1 MAREDRLRDAKE
13 TLAEARRLLEESKRT
28 KEMGQNQ
35 RHNISNSQ
43 ARGYQQQQE
52 QQRAILG
59 GKLPLGDSP
68 FGAESLPGPDVTYTP
83 PLQIQNPM
91 VNLGC
96 LSSAQIT
103 DIVPVNVTWPS
114 SQVPSSFATG
124 AEGPLYAGVPRGQG
138 ADRQTGPIGDA
149 SISNGFDG
157 APGQPSTTTT
167 SGQASG
173 PGGGAFSNFSV
184 TNALSGG
191 FSTPFQ
197 SAVYLSSDV
206 QLYNISATAAGYG
219 NITLSQEGVLW
230 TLWPLTKSSPGD
242 TGQVTG
248 TYFDDFIF
256 GTAKASRYPI
266 GQMGFFTNNILQG
279 CTPFGA
285 VNTNSG
291 WNPGASLGG
300 GQTQTGLNPYSPG
313 ILPGVEGLNQ
323 ALLITTEQEV
333 AIVVVKVAE
342 EVARIFNP
350 AAGIAASE
358 RYIYVGYDAWAVVM
372 TTANPMG
379 PMAAQTY
386 ITPQTVTGSVVG
398 NNYQVI
404 LPPNFPEVV
413 YYKNQRRVVP
423 VDTDV
428 GLFAGTAFTAAGTGP
443 GPSTNLVA

>member
-1 MAREDRLRDAKE
+1 MAREDRLREAKS
-13 TLAEARRLLEESKRT
+13 TLLEARRLLQESKRH
-28 KEMGQNQ
+28 KEAGAPHQQQKLATSQTRGNQAQNQ
-35 RHNISNSQ
+35 Q
-43 ARGYQQQQE
+43 
-52 QQRAILG
+52 QQRAIMG
-59 GKLPLGDSP
+59 GQLPLGDGP
-68 FGAESLPGPDVTYTP
+68 AGANSFPGSDVTFTP

-103 DIVPVNVTWPS
+103 DIVPVNVLWPS
-114 SQVPSSFATG
+114 TQVPSSFATG
-124 AEGPLYAGVPRGQG
+124 AEGPLYGEINEDAGIAGPLGDPR
-138 ADRQTGPIGDA
+138 AGPNDQ
-149 SISNGFDG
+149 
-157 APGQPSTTTT
+157 GQPSTQTV
-167 SGQASG
+167 SGRVN
-173 PGGGAFSNFSV
+173 GGGNFSRYNA
-184 TNALSGG
+184 TNQLSNG
-191 FSTPFQ
+191 SATPFQ

-219 NITLSQEGVLW
+219 NIVLSQEGVLW
-230 TLWPLTKSSPGD
+230 TLWPLTKASQGD
-242 TGQVTG
+242 SGQITG

-291 WNPGASLGG
+291 WNPGAGSSLSPG
-300 GQTQTGLNPYSPG
+300 QTGLSPYSPG

-333 AIVVVKVAE
+333 AIVCVKVAE
-342 EVARIFNP
+342 EIARIFNP

-358 RYIYVGYDAWAVVM
+358 RYIYVGYDAWAVFS

-398 NNYQVI
+398 NNYQVVM
-404 LPPNFPEVV
+404 PPNFPTTV

-428 GLFAGTAFTAAGTGP
+428 GLFAGTAFTASGTGP
-443 GPSTNLVA
+443 GPY

>member
-1 MAREDRLRDAKE
+1 
-13 TLAEARRLLEESKRT
+13 
-28 KEMGQNQ
+28 MGQNNNNNN
-35 RHNISNSQ
+35 RNNSLSNSQ
-43 ARGYQQQQE
+43 NRGNQAQAQQ

-59 GKLPLGDSP
+59 GQLPLGDGA
-68 FGAESLPGPDVTYTP
+68 FGVDSLPGPDVTYTP

-103 DIVPVNVTWPS
+103 DIVPVNVNWPS
-114 SQVPSSFATG
+114 TQVPASFSTG
-124 AEGPLYAGVPRGQG
+124 AEGPLYARTEGG
-138 ADRQTGPIGDA
+138 AGLGQTGPVGDGSIA
-149 SISNGFDG
+149 SGSNGD
-157 APGQPSTTTT
+157 PGQPSTSRTTG
-167 SGQASG
+167 SV
-173 PGGGAFSNFSV
+173 PGGGSFSNFNVANSL
-184 TNALSGG
+184 NSGT
-191 FSTPFQ
+191 STPFQ
-197 SAVYLSSDV
+197 SAVYLTSDV

-230 TLWPLTKSSPGD
+230 TLWPLTKSSSGD
-242 TGQVTG
+242 SGQVSG

-256 GTAKASRYPI
+256 GTAKSSRYPI

-291 WNPGASLGG
+291 WNPGASFGG
-300 GQTQTGLNPYSPG
+300 AASQSGLNPYSPG

-333 AIVVVKVAE
+333 AVTVVKVAE

-358 RYIYVGYDAWAVVM
+358 RYIYVGYDAWAIVM
-372 TTANPMG
+372 TTANPIG

-404 LPPNFPEVV
+404 LPPNFPEVI

-428 GLFAGTAFTAAGTGP
+428 GLFAGTAFTAAGTGQ
-443 GPSTNLVA
+443 GPR

>member
-13 TLAEARRLLEESKRT
+13 TLAQARRLLEDSKRT
-28 KEMGQNQ
+28 KEMGHQQ
-35 RHNISNSQ
+35 TKLQNSQ
-43 ARGYQQQQE
+43 QRGFQQQNE
-52 QQRAILG
+52 QARAIMG
-59 GKLPLGDSP
+59 GQLPLGSSPAGVDS
-68 FGAESLPGPDVTYTP
+68 FPGPDVTYTP
-83 PLQIQNPM
+83 PLQVQNPM

-114 SQVPSSFATG
+114 SQTPASFSTG
-124 AEGPLYAGVPRGQG
+124 AAGDLNATIGSVPGV
-138 ADRQTGPIGDA
+138 TGPVGDP
-149 SISNGFDG
+149 SVSS
-157 APGQPSTTTT
+157 GQPNATAT
-167 SGQASG
+167 AAH
-173 PGGGAFSNFSV
+173 P
-184 TNALSGG
+184 NALTGG
-191 FSTPFQ
+191 YSTPFQ
-197 SAVYLSSDV
+197 AAVYLSSDV

-242 TGQVTG
+242 SGQVTG

-291 WNPGASLGG
+291 WNPGASIGNTPGG
-300 GQTQTGLNPYSPG
+300 GVAQPGLSPYSPG

-333 AIVVVKVAE
+333 AIVCVKVAE

-398 NNYQVI
+398 SNYQVI

-428 GLFAGTAFTAAGTGP
+428 GLFAGSAFTAAGVGI
-443 GPSTNLVA
+443 GPSGNL

>member
-1 MAREDRLRDAKE
+1 
-13 TLAEARRLLEESKRT
+13 
-28 KEMGQNQ
+28 
-35 RHNISNSQ
+35 
-43 ARGYQQQQE
+43 
-52 QQRAILG
+52 
-59 GKLPLGDSP
+59 
-68 FGAESLPGPDVTYTP
+68 
-83 PLQIQNPM
+83 M

-103 DIVPVNVTWPS
+103 DIVPVNVMWPS
-114 SQVPSSFATG
+114 SQTPSSFATG
-124 AEGPLYAGVPRGQG
+124 AAGANYGSVSGT
-138 ADRQTGPIGDA
+138 QTGNVGDS
-149 SISNGFDG
+149 SILSGSAG
-157 APGQPSTTTT
+157 PAGQPTPQSST
-167 SGQASG
+167 GQINS
-173 PGGGAFSNFSV
+173 GGAFSEFNV
-184 TNALSGG
+184 TNALNSGY
-191 FSTPFQ
+191 STPFQ

-242 TGQVTG
+242 SGQVTG

-291 WNPGASLGG
+291 WNPGVSYGG
-300 GQTQTGLNPYSPG
+300 GASQPGLSSYSPG

-333 AIVVVKVAE
+333 AIVCVKVAE

-413 YYKNQRRVVP
+413 YYKNQRRAVP

-428 GLFAGTAFTAAGTGP
+428 GLFAGTAFTAAGAGTSAGLL
-443 GPSTNLVA
+443 S

>member
-1 MAREDRLRDAKE
+1 
-13 TLAEARRLLEESKRT
+13 LLEESKRS
-28 KEMGQNQ
+28 KEMGGGSK
-35 RHNISNSQ
+35 HNISNSQ
-43 ARGYQQQQE
+43 QRGFQQQHE
-52 QQRAILG
+52 QARAIMG

-68 FGAESLPGPDVTYTP
+68 MGANSFPGPDVTFTP

-103 DIVPVNVTWPS
+103 DIVPVNVAWPS

-124 AEGPLYAGVPRGQG
+124 AAGPQYATAQANFSDPG
-138 ADRQTGPIGDA
+138 AARQTGAIGTGVAPDNTGT
-149 SISNGFDG
+149 SG
-157 APGQPSTTTT
+157 AAGQPNPS
-167 SGQASG
+167 QASG
-173 PGGGAFSNFSV
+173 TVPGGGAFSDFTA

-191 FSTPFQ
+191 IATPFQ

-230 TLWPLTKSSPGD
+230 TLWPLTKTSPGD
-242 TGQVTG
+242 SGQVTG

-291 WNPGASLGG
+291 FNPGASFGG
-300 GQTQTGLNPYSPG
+300 SVGQGGLSPFSPG

-333 AIVVVKVAE
+333 AITCVKVAE

-372 TTANPMG
+372 TTANPIG

-386 ITPQTVTGSVVG
+386 VTPQTITGSVVG
-398 NNYQVI
+398 SNYQVI

-428 GLFAGTAFTAAGTGP
+428 GLFAGTAFTAAGTGQQP
-443 GPSTNLVA
+443 GLA

>member
-1 MAREDRLRDAKE
+1 MTRDARLRDAKE
-13 TLAEARRLLEESKRT
+13 TLMEARRLLEESKRGRERGT
-28 KEMGQNQ
+28 
-35 RHNISNSQ
+35 NSQ
-43 ARGYQQQQE
+43 SRNNLANSQLRGFQE
-52 QQRAILG
+52 QDRQQRAILG
-59 GKLPLGDSP
+59 GQLPLGQSP
-68 FGAESLPGPDVTYTP
+68 AGANSFPGPDVTYTP
-83 PLQIQNPM
+83 PLQVQNPM

-103 DIVPVNVTWPS
+103 DIVPINVMWPS
-114 SQVPSSFATG
+114 SQVPGDIASSVG
-124 AEGPLYAGVPRGQG
+124 S
-138 ADRQTGPIGDA
+138 QTQPVSDTVVTDSGEHL
-149 SISNGFDG
+149 SN
-157 APGQPSTTTT
+157 Q
-167 SGQASG
+167 
-173 PGGGAFSNFSV
+173 
-184 TNALSGG
+184 LSHGHV
-191 FSTPFQ
+191 TPFQ
-197 SAVYLSSDV
+197 AAVYLTSDV

-242 TGQVTG
+242 SGQVTG

-256 GTAKASRYPI
+256 GTAKSSRYPI

-291 WNPGASLGG
+291 WSQGQNSGTTVGG
-300 GQTQTGLNPYSPG
+300 GVGPGLSPYSPG

-333 AIVVVKVAE
+333 AIVCIKVAE

-358 RYIYVGYDAWAVVM
+358 RYIYVGYDAWGIFL
-372 TTANPMG
+372 TTCNPIG

-398 NNYQVI
+398 SNYQVI
-404 LPPNFPEVV
+404 MPPNFPETI

-428 GLFAGTAFTAAGTGP
+428 GLFMGTNFVTGGAAGQ
-443 GPSTNLVA
+443 AR

>member
-1 MAREDRLRDAKE
+1 
-13 TLAEARRLLEESKRT
+13 
-28 KEMGQNQ
+28 MGQNNQ
-35 RHNISNSQ
+35 HKISNSQ
-43 ARGYQQQQE
+43 QRGYHQQQQ
-52 QQRAILG
+52 QQRAIMGGDLVLG
-59 GKLPLGDSP
+59 S
-68 FGAESLPGPDVTYTP
+68 GAAGENSFPGPDVTYTP

-114 SQVPSSFATG
+114 SQTPSSFATG
-124 AEGPLYAGVPRGQG
+124 AAGANYGSVSGGQTGNVGDARIGSGSAGPAGQPTPQGASGGVAGPLAG
-138 ADRQTGPIGDA
+138 
-149 SISNGFDG
+149 S
-157 APGQPSTTTT
+157 
-167 SGQASG
+167 
-173 PGGGAFSNFSV
+173 FSDFNV
-184 TNALSGG
+184 TNALNSGY
-191 FSTPFQ
+191 STPFQ

-242 TGQVTG
+242 SGQVTG

-291 WNPGASLGG
+291 WNPGVSYGG
-300 GQTQTGLNPYSPG
+300 GGNQPGLSGYSPG

-333 AIVVVKVAE
+333 AIVCVKVAE

-413 YYKNQRRVVP
+413 YYKNQRRAVP

-428 GLFAGTAFTAAGTGP
+428 GLFAGTAFTAAGTGA
-443 GPSTNLVA
+443 GPSAALLG

>member
-1 MAREDRLRDAKE
+1 MTRDQRLRDAKD
-13 TLAEARRLLEESKRT
+13 TLNEARRLLEESKRS
-28 KEMGQNQ
+28 KEMGSSERSNAK
-35 RHNISNSQ
+35 IANSQ
-43 ARGYQQQQE
+43 LRGYQAQQD

-59 GKLPLGDSP
+59 GQLPLGDSP
-68 FGAESLPGPDVTYTP
+68 FGVDSLPGPDTTYTP

-103 DIVPVNVTWPS
+103 DIVPVNINWPS
-114 SQVPSSFATG
+114 TQTPSSFSTG
-124 AEGPLYAGVPRGQG
+124 AEGPLYARNGQG
-138 ADRQTGPIGDA
+138 GQTGPIGDGG
-149 SISNGFDG
+149 IEGGSNGS
-157 APGQPSTTTT
+157 PGQPSTGNTR
-167 SGQASG
+167 GQV
-173 PGGGAFSNFSV
+173 PGGGSFSSFQASNSLNNG
-184 TNALSGG
+184 T
-191 FSTPFQ
+191 STPFQ
-197 SAVYLSSDV
+197 SAVYLTSDV

-230 TLWPLTKSSPGD
+230 TLWPLTKSSSGD
-242 TGQVTG
+242 SGQVSG

-256 GTAKASRYPI
+256 GTAKSSRYPI

-291 WNPGASLGG
+291 WNPGASFGG
-300 GQTQTGLNPYSPG
+300 TQSQAGLNPYSPG

-333 AIVVVKVAE
+333 AVTVVKVAE

-372 TTANPMG
+372 TTANPIG

-404 LPPNFPEVV
+404 LPPNFPETI

-428 GLFAGTAFTAAGTGP
+428 GLFAGTAFTAAGTGQGP
-443 GPSTNLVA
+443 GR

>member
-1 MAREDRLRDAKE
+1 MLDIIKN
-13 TLAEARRLLEESKRT
+13 TFS
-28 KEMGQNQ
+28 
-35 RHNISNSQ
+35 
-43 ARGYQQQQE
+43 
-52 QQRAILG
+52 
-59 GKLPLGDSP
+59 
-68 FGAESLPGPDVTYTP
+68 GA
-83 PLQIQNPM
+83 
-91 VNLGC
+91 
-96 LSSAQIT
+96 
-103 DIVPVNVTWPS
+103 
-114 SQVPSSFATG
+114 
-124 AEGPLYAGVPRGQG
+124 
-138 ADRQTGPIGDA
+138 
-149 SISNGFDG
+149 
-157 APGQPSTTTT
+157 
-167 SGQASG
+167 
-173 PGGGAFSNFSV
+173 
-184 TNALSGG
+184 
-191 FSTPFQ
+191 
-197 SAVYLSSDV
+197 SAVYLTSDV

-219 NITLSQEGVLW
+219 NVTLSQEGVLW
-230 TLWPLTKSSPGD
+230 TLWPLTKSSPAD
-242 TGQVTG
+242 SGQVTG

-291 WNPGASLGG
+291 WSPGATYGSNAGA
-300 GQTQTGLNPYSPG
+300 QTGLNPYSPG

-323 ALLITTEQEV
+323 ALLITTAQEV
-333 AIVVVKVAE
+333 AVVTVKVAE

-358 RYIYVGYDAWAVVM
+358 RYIYVGYDAWAIVM
-372 TTANPMG
+372 TTANPIG

-404 LPPNFPEVV
+404 LPPNFPETI

-443 GPSTNLVA
+443 QPSVNLLS

>member
-1 MAREDRLRDAKE
+1 MARDERLTEAKR
-13 TLAEARRLLEESKRT
+13 TLLEARRLLQESRRQ
-28 KEMGQNQ
+28 KEAGNGNHGLATSQTRGEQQQN
-35 RHNISNSQ
+35 RQ
-43 ARGYQQQQE
+43 AR
-52 QQRAILG
+52 AIMG
-59 GKLPLGDSP
+59 TKLPLSDNAAGVNS
-68 FGAESLPGPDVTYTP
+68 FPGSDVTFTP

-103 DIVPVNVTWPS
+103 DIVPVNVLWPS
-114 SQVPSSFATG
+114 TQVPASFATG
-124 AEGPLYAGVPRGQG
+124 SQGPLFGEVDNGIAGPLGDPRVGDPNQGQPQT
-138 ADRQTGPIGDA
+138 QTGAGTV
-149 SISNGFDG
+149 
-157 APGQPSTTTT
+157 PGGGVFSRYEDTNSLV
-167 SGQASG
+167 SGQA
-173 PGGGAFSNFSV
+173 
-184 TNALSGG
+184 
-191 FSTPFQ
+191 TPFQ

-206 QLYNISATAAGYG
+206 QLYNIAATAAGYG
-219 NITLSQEGVLW
+219 NIVLSQEGVLW
-230 TLWPLTKSSPGD
+230 TLWPLTKASPGD
-242 TGQVTG
+242 SGQITG

-256 GTAKASRYPI
+256 GTSKSSRYPI

-291 WNPGASLGG
+291 WNPGAGSSFSPG
-300 GQTQTGLNPYSPG
+300 QTGLNPYSPG

-333 AIVVVKVAE
+333 AIVVVKVSE
-342 EVARIFNP
+342 EIARIFNP

-358 RYIYVGYDAWAVVM
+358 RYIYVGYDAWAVFV

-398 NNYQVI
+398 NNYQVVM
-404 LPPNFPEVV
+404 PPNFPTTV
-413 YYKNQRRVVP
+413 YYKNQRRIVP

-428 GLFAGTAFTAAGTGP
+428 GLFAGTAFTAAGTGQ
-443 GPSTNLVA
+443 GPR

>member
-1 MAREDRLRDAKE
+1 
-13 TLAEARRLLEESKRT
+13 
-28 KEMGQNQ
+28 
-35 RHNISNSQ
+35 
-43 ARGYQQQQE
+43 
-52 QQRAILG
+52 
-59 GKLPLGDSP
+59 
-68 FGAESLPGPDVTYTP
+68 
-83 PLQIQNPM
+83 M

-103 DIVPVNVTWPS
+103 DIVPVNVIWPS
-114 SQVPSSFATG
+114 TQVPSSFITG
-124 AEGPLYAGVPRGQG
+124 SQGPVLNPTQSGRVPGSNPGINNDAAINTSNLTQQNPGFQDGPGQG
-138 ADRQTGPIGDA
+138 QPYTDTSDADVGIGGSVFQDFA
-149 SISNGFDG
+149 ISN
-157 APGQPSTTTT
+157 TNV
-167 SGQASG
+167 SGY
-173 PGGGAFSNFSV
+173 
-184 TNALSGG
+184 
-191 FSTPFQ
+191 STPFQ
-197 SAVYLSSDV
+197 AAVYLTSDV

-230 TLWPLTKSSPGD
+230 TLWPLTKSSAGD
-242 TGQVTG
+242 SGAVTG

-256 GTAKASRYPI
+256 GTAKSSRYPI

-291 WNPGASLGG
+291 WNPGANYGSLALGG
-300 GQTQTGLNPYSPG
+300 GGVSPGQPGLSNYSPG

-358 RYIYVGYDAWAVVM
+358 RYIYVGYDAWGVIM
-372 TTANPMG
+372 TTANPIG

-386 ITPQTVTGSVVG
+386 ITPQTITGSTVG
-398 NNYQVI
+398 NNYQVV
-404 LPPNFPEVV
+404 LPPNFPETI

-428 GLFAGTAFTAAGTGP
+428 GLFAGTSFLAGGNIPVTSQGAVATGL
-443 GPSTNLVA
+443 GAGGIA

>member
-1 MAREDRLRDAKE
+1 
-13 TLAEARRLLEESKRT
+13 
-28 KEMGQNQ
+28 
-35 RHNISNSQ
+35 
-43 ARGYQQQQE
+43 
-52 QQRAILG
+52 
-59 GKLPLGDSP
+59 
-68 FGAESLPGPDVTYTP
+68 
-83 PLQIQNPM
+83 M

-103 DIVPVNVTWPS
+103 DIVPINVLWPS
-114 SQVPSSFATG
+114 GQTPGSNAGGVGSQT
-124 AEGPLYAGVPRGQG
+124 
-138 ADRQTGPIGDA
+138 
-149 SISNGFDG
+149 
-157 APGQPSTTTT
+157 QPSPDNVQVDNNTLSNQLE
-167 SGQASG
+167 SGI
-173 PGGGAFSNFSV
+173 
-184 TNALSGG
+184 
-191 FSTPFQ
+191 STPFQ
-197 SAVYLSSDV
+197 AAVYLTSDV

-242 TGQVTG
+242 SGQVTG

-256 GTAKASRYPI
+256 GTAKSSRYPI

-291 WNPGASLGG
+291 WSAGMNTGTGTGMSPGLSS
-300 GQTQTGLNPYSPG
+300 YSPG

-333 AIVVVKVAE
+333 AIVCIKVAE

-358 RYIYVGYDAWAVVM
+358 RYIYVGYDAWGVFL
-372 TTANPMG
+372 TTCNPVG

-398 NNYQVI
+398 SNYQVI
-404 LPPNFPEVV
+404 MPPNFPETI

-428 GLFAGTAFTAAGTGP
+428 GLFMGTNFVTGGAAGQA
-443 GPSTNLVA
+443 SR

>member
-13 TLAEARRLLEESKRT
+13 TLAEARRLLEDSKRT
-28 KEMGQNQ
+28 KEMGQND
-35 RHNISNSQ
+35 RYKISNSQ
-43 ARGYQQQQE
+43 QRGFQQQQE
-52 QQRAILG
+52 QNRAIMG
-59 GKLPLGDSP
+59 GKLPLGDSAAGVDS
-68 FGAESLPGPDVTYTP
+68 FPGPDVTYTP

-124 AEGPLYAGVPRGQG
+124 AEGPQWAPVQGNIAGPLG
-138 ADRQTGPIGDA
+138 IDA
-149 SISNGFDG
+149 EGG
-157 APGQPSTTTT
+157 GQPNAAAEA
-167 SGQASG
+167 ASAT
-173 PGGGAFSNFSV
+173 GGAQDGVFSNFQV
-184 TNALSGG
+184 TNALGG
-191 FSTPFQ
+191 GHSTPFQ
-197 SAVYLSSDV
+197 AAVYLSSDV

-242 TGQVTG
+242 SGQVTG

-291 WNPGASLGG
+291 WNPGATYGG
-300 GQTQTGLNPYSPG
+300 PAQTGLNPYSPG

-428 GLFAGTAFTAAGTGP
+428 GLFAGTAFTAAGTGI
-443 GPSTNLVA
+443 GPVA

>member
-1 MAREDRLRDAKE
+1 MPREDRLREAKE
-13 TLAEARRLLEESKRT
+13 TLNEARRLLSDTKRAREHGSLT
-28 KEMGQNQ
+28 
-35 RHNISNSQ
+35 NSQ
-43 ARGYQQQQE
+43 ARGQQQQQQQ
-52 QQRAILG
+52 QQRAIMG
-59 GKLPLGDSP
+59 GQLPLGQSAAGVDS
-68 FGAESLPGPDVTYTP
+68 FPGPDVTYTP
-83 PLQIQNPM
+83 PVQVQNPM

-103 DIVPVNVTWPS
+103 DIVPVNVAWPS
-114 SQVPSSFATG
+114 TQVPSSFSTG
-124 AEGPLYAGVPRGQG
+124 AEGPLFAPNDPNTNV
-138 ADRQTGPIGDA
+138 TGPLGDGTVGP
-149 SISNGFDG
+149 NEQ
-157 APGQPSTTTT
+157 GQPNVGVAQGSV
-167 SGQASG
+167 
-173 PGGGAFSNFSV
+173 PGGLQGPVGNNV
-184 TNALSGG
+184 VDGI
-191 FSTPFQ
+191 STPFQ
-197 SAVYLSSDV
+197 AAVYLSSDV

-230 TLWPLTKSSPGD
+230 TLWPLTKASPGD
-242 TGQVTG
+242 SGAVTG

-291 WNPGASLGG
+291 WNPGASAGG
-300 GQTQTGLNPYSPG
+300 ALQPGLSPYSPG
-313 ILPGVEGLNQ
+313 ILPGIEGLNQ

-333 AIVVVKVAE
+333 AIVCVKVAE

-398 NNYQVI
+398 NNYQVVV
-404 LPPNFPEVV
+404 PPNFPTTV

-428 GLFAGTAFTAAGTGP
+428 GLFAGTAFTAAGTGIGP
-443 GPSTNLVA
+443 GVF

>member
-1 MAREDRLRDAKE
+1 
-13 TLAEARRLLEESKRT
+13 
-28 KEMGQNQ
+28 
-35 RHNISNSQ
+35 
-43 ARGYQQQQE
+43 
-52 QQRAILG
+52 
-59 GKLPLGDSP
+59 
-68 FGAESLPGPDVTYTP
+68 
-83 PLQIQNPM
+83 M

-103 DIVPVNVTWPS
+103 DIVPVNVLWPS
-114 SQVPSSFATG
+114 TQIPSSFATG
-124 AEGPLYAGVPRGQG
+124 SEGPLYSEVDGDVAGPVGDPTIGQN
-138 ADRQTGPIGDA
+138 RQ
-149 SISNGFDG
+149 
-157 APGQPSTTTT
+157 GQPSTQSVT
-167 SGQASG
+167 GRVE
-173 PGGGAFSNFSV
+173 GGGNFSRYQES
-184 TNALSGG
+184 NQLISG
-191 FSTPFQ
+191 SPTPFQ

-206 QLYNISATAAGYG
+206 QLYNIAATAAGYG
-219 NITLSQEGVLW
+219 NIVLSQEGVLW
-230 TLWPLTKSSPGD
+230 TLWPLTKATQGD
-242 TGQVTG
+242 TGQMTG

-291 WNPGASLGG
+291 WNPGAGSTLAP
-300 GQTQTGLNPYSPG
+300 GQPGLNPYSPG

-342 EVARIFNP
+342 EIARIFNP

-358 RYIYVGYDAWAVVM
+358 RYIYVGYDAWAVFV

-386 ITPQTVTGSVVG
+386 ITPQTVTGSIVG
-398 NNYQVI
+398 NNYQVV
-404 LPPNFPEVV
+404 LPPNFPTTV

-428 GLFAGTAFTAAGTGP
+428 GLFAGTAFTAAGTGQN
-443 GPSTNLVA
+443 PSF

>member
-1 MAREDRLRDAKE
+1 M
-13 TLAEARRLLEESKRT
+13 EARRLLEESKRGR
-28 KEMGQNQ
+28 ERGSGNN
-35 RHNISNSQ
+35 RNNLANSQ
-43 ARGYQQQQE
+43 LRGFQE
-52 QQRAILG
+52 QDRQQRAILG
-59 GKLPLGDSP
+59 GQLPLGSGP
-68 FGAESLPGPDVTYTP
+68 AGANSFPGPDVTYTP
-83 PLQIQNPM
+83 PLQVQNPM

-103 DIVPVNVTWPS
+103 DIVPINVLWPS
-114 SQVPSSFATG
+114 TQVPGGEATSVGSQTQPTTGTVDEPLGRGEGELSNQLSSG
-124 AEGPLYAGVPRGQG
+124 R
-138 ADRQTGPIGDA
+138 
-149 SISNGFDG
+149 N
-157 APGQPSTTTT
+157 
-167 SGQASG
+167 
-173 PGGGAFSNFSV
+173 
-184 TNALSGG
+184 
-191 FSTPFQ
+191 TPFQ
-197 SAVYLSSDV
+197 AAVYLTSDV

-242 TGQVTG
+242 SGQVTG

-256 GTAKASRYPI
+256 GTAKSSRYPI

-291 WNPGASLGG
+291 WS
-300 GQTQTGLNPYSPG
+300 QGLNTGSGSTGSPGLSPYSPG

-333 AIVVVKVAE
+333 AVVCIKVAE

-358 RYIYVGYDAWAVVM
+358 RYIYVGYDAWGVFL
-372 TTANPMG
+372 TTCNPVG

-386 ITPQTVTGSVVG
+386 ITPQTVTGSVIG
-398 NNYQVI
+398 SNYQVI
-404 LPPNFPEVV
+404 MPPNFPETI

-428 GLFAGTAFTAAGTGP
+428 GLFMGTNFVTGGAAGQAGR
-443 GPSTNLVA
+443 

>member
-13 TLAEARRLLEESKRT
+13 TLAQARRLLEDSKRT
-28 KEMGQNQ
+28 KEMGHQQ
-35 RHNISNSQ
+35 QSKLQNSQ
-43 ARGYQQQQE
+43 QRGLQQQNE
-52 QQRAILG
+52 QARAIMG
-59 GKLPLGDSP
+59 GQLPLGASAAGVDS
-68 FGAESLPGPDVTYTP
+68 FPGPDVTYTP
-83 PLQIQNPM
+83 PLQVQNPM

-114 SQVPSSFATG
+114 SQTPASFSTG
-124 AEGPLYAGVPRGQG
+124 AAGDLNATIGSVPGV
-138 ADRQTGPIGDA
+138 TGPVGDP
-149 SISNGFDG
+149 SVSS
-157 APGQPSTTTT
+157 GQPNATAT
-167 SGQASG
+167 AAH
-173 PGGGAFSNFSV
+173 P
-184 TNALSGG
+184 NALTGG
-191 FSTPFQ
+191 YSTPFQ
-197 SAVYLSSDV
+197 AAVYLSSDV

>member
-1 MAREDRLRDAKE
+1 MAREDRLREAKE
-13 TLAEARRLLEESKRT
+13 TLAEARRLLEDSRRA
-28 KEMGQNQ
+28 KETGDHGN
-35 RHNISNSQ
+35 HSNIRNSQ
-43 ARGYQQQQE
+43 ARGFEAQQAQA
-52 QQRAILG
+52 RAIMG
-59 GKLPLGDSP
+59 AKLPLGDSP
-68 FGAESLPGPDVTYTP
+68 AGADSFPGPDVTYTP

-103 DIVPVNVTWPS
+103 DIVPVNVVWPS
-114 SQVPSSFATG
+114 SQVPSSYATG
-124 AEGPLYAGVPRGQG
+124 AEGPLYAQVSQVPG
-138 ADRQTGPIGDA
+138 QTGPVGDA
-149 SISNGFDG
+149 SITSGVDG
-157 APGQPSTTTT
+157 NSGQPSATRADA
-167 SGQASG
+167 QAAG
-173 PGGGAFSNFSV
+173 PGGGAFSNFQI
-184 TNALSGG
+184 TNALNSGI
-191 FSTPFQ
+191 STPFQ
-197 SAVYLSSDV
+197 SAVYLTSDV

-242 TGQVTG
+242 SGQVTG

-291 WNPGASLGG
+291 WNPGATYGSNS
-300 GQTQTGLNPYSPG
+300 QAQVGLNPYSPG

-333 AIVVVKVAE
+333 AVTCVKVAE

-358 RYIYVGYDAWAVVM
+358 RYIYVGYDAWAIVM

-404 LPPNFPEVV
+404 MPPNFPEVV

-443 GPSTNLVA
+443 QPSASLLG

>member
-1 MAREDRLRDAKE
+1 MAREDRLRDAKD
-13 TLAEARRLLEESKRT
+13 TLAEARRLLEDSKRT
-28 KEMGQNQ
+28 KEMGQND
-35 RHNISNSQ
+35 RYKISNSQ
-43 ARGYQQQQE
+43 QRGFQQQQE
-52 QQRAILG
+52 QQRAIVG

-68 FGAESLPGPDVTYTP
+68 FGADSLPGPDVTYTP

-114 SQVPSSFATG
+114 SQVPSSFAAG
-124 AEGPLYAGVPRGQG
+124 AEGPLYGQVHDTANGQIAGPMG
-138 ADRQTGPIGDA
+138 ADAVGG
-149 SISNGFDG
+149 
-157 APGQPSTTTT
+157 GQPIPGHAEATAGG
-167 SGQASG
+167 SGS
-173 PGGGAFSNFSV
+173 FSNFNV
-184 TNALSGG
+184 TNALSSGH
-191 FSTPFQ
+191 STPFQ

-242 TGQVTG
+242 SGQVTG

-256 GTAKASRYPI
+256 GTAKSSRYPI

-291 WNPGASLGG
+291 WNPGAGYGG
-300 GQTQTGLNPYSPG
+300 SIQANTASQPGLSPYSPG

-333 AIVVVKVAE
+333 AICVVKVAE

-398 NNYQVI
+398 NNYQVV

-413 YYKNQRRVVP
+413 YYKNQRRIVP

-428 GLFAGTAFTAAGTGP
+428 GLFAGSALAGMGP
-443 GPSTNLVA
+443 G

>member
-1 MAREDRLRDAKE
+1 MAREDRLREAKE
-13 TLAEARRLLEESKRT
+13 TLSEARRLLEATKKSK
-28 KEMGQNQ
+28 EAGQNV
-35 RHNISNSQ
+35 NLVNSQ
-43 ARGYQQQQE
+43 SRGFQQQDRQN
-52 QQRAILG
+52 RAIMG
-59 GKLPLGDSP
+59 GQLPMGDSP
-68 FGAESLPGPDVTYTP
+68 MGANSFPGPDVTYTP

-103 DIVPVNVTWPS
+103 DIVPVNVVWPR
-114 SQVPSSFATG
+114 SQVPSSLTTG
-124 AEGPLYAGVPRGQG
+124 AQGPLSG
-138 ADRQTGPIGDA
+138 
-149 SISNGFDG
+149 NGTDG
-157 APGQPSTTTT
+157 PGQPNTGTTE
-167 SGQASG
+167 GQV
-173 PGGGAFSNFSV
+173 PMGGSFSNFEA
-184 TNALSGG
+184 TNAVENGV
-191 FSTPFQ
+191 STPFQ

-242 TGQVTG
+242 SGAVTG

-291 WNPGASLGG
+291 WNPGASYGG
-300 GQTQTGLNPYSPG
+300 AAQTGLSPYSPG
-313 ILPGVEGLNQ
+313 ILPGIEGLNQ

-333 AIVVVKVAE
+333 AVVCVKVAE

-358 RYIYVGYDAWAVVM
+358 RYIYVGYDAWAIVM

-398 NNYQVI
+398 NNYQVV

-428 GLFAGTAFTAAGTGP
+428 GLFAGTAFTAGGVGLQP
-443 GPSTNLVA
+443 GAI

>member
-1 MAREDRLRDAKE
+1 MHKMAREDRLRDAKE

-35 RHNISNSQ
+35 RTNISNSQ
-43 ARGYQQQQE
+43 QRGYQQQNE

-68 FGAESLPGPDVTYTP
+68 FGSDSLPGPDVTYTP

-114 SQVPSSFATG
+114 SQVPANFATG
-124 AEGPLYAGVPRGQG
+124 AEGPTYAQG
-138 ADRQTGPIGDA
+138 DSTVSGGD
-149 SISNGFDG
+149 SGMG
-157 APGQPSTTTT
+157 GQPGTGMAGGMT
-167 SGQASG
+167 SGA
-173 PGGGAFSNFSV
+173 GGSTFSNFQVS
-184 TNALSGG
+184 NALGAG
-191 FSTPFQ
+191 QSTPFQ

-242 TGQVTG
+242 SGQVTG

-291 WNPGASLGG
+291 WNPGVSLGG
-300 GQTQTGLNPYSPG
+300 ASAQSGLNPYSPG
-313 ILPGVEGLNQ
+313 ILPGIEGLNQ

-333 AIVVVKVAE
+333 AIVVIKVAE

-428 GLFAGTAFTAAGTGP
+428 GLFAGTAFTAAGTGAQ
-443 GPSTNLVA
+443 PSANLLA

>member
-1 MAREDRLRDAKE
+1 MTREDRLRDAKD
-13 TLAEARRLLEESKRT
+13 TLQEARRLLEESKRS
-28 KEMGQNQ
+28 KEMGNNSGMRNIANSQQRGMQAQQNQ
-35 RHNISNSQ
+35 
-43 ARGYQQQQE
+43 

-59 GKLPLGDSP
+59 GQLPLGDGA
-68 FGAESLPGPDVTYTP
+68 FGADSLPGPDVTYTP

-103 DIVPVNVTWPS
+103 DIVPVNINWPS
-114 SQVPSSFATG
+114 SQTPASFSTG
-124 AEGPLYAGVPRGQG
+124 AEGPLYANRDGGNFNGR
-138 ADRQTGPIGDA
+138 DQTGPLGDGN
-149 SISNGFDG
+149 ISDGSNG
-157 APGQPSTTTT
+157 APGQPSTGNTR
-167 SGQASG
+167 GQVQ
-173 PGGGAFSNFSV
+173 GGGSFSNFNVSNSLNNG
-184 TNALSGG
+184 T
-191 FSTPFQ
+191 STPFQ
-197 SAVYLSSDV
+197 SAVYLTSDV

-230 TLWPLTKSSPGD
+230 TLWPLTKSSTGD
-242 TGQVTG
+242 SGQVSG

-256 GTAKASRYPI
+256 GTAKSSRYPI

-291 WNPGASLGG
+291 WNPGASFGG
-300 GQTQTGLNPYSPG
+300 AQSQAGLNPYSPG

-333 AIVVVKVAE
+333 AVTVVKVAE

-372 TTANPMG
+372 TTANPIG

-398 NNYQVI
+398 NNFQVI
-404 LPPNFPEVV
+404 LPPNFPETV

-428 GLFAGTAFTAAGTGP
+428 GLFAGTAFTAAGTGQ
-443 GPSTNLVA
+443 GPR

>member
-1 MAREDRLRDAKE
+1 MAREDRLREAKS
-13 TLAEARRLLEESKRT
+13 TLLEARRLLQETKRA
-28 KEMGQNQ
+28 KEQGDHELRNF
-35 RHNISNSQ
+35 NLATSQ
-43 ARGYQQQQE
+43 TRGHSAQDKQT
-52 QQRAILG
+52 RAIMG
-59 GKLPLGDSP
+59 AQLPLADNAAGVNS
-68 FGAESLPGPDVTYTP
+68 FPGSDVTFTP

-103 DIVPVNVTWPS
+103 DIVPVNVLWPS
-114 SQVPSSFATG
+114 TQVPSSFATG
-124 AEGPLYAGVPRGQG
+124 AEGPLFAQVDGDVAGPLGDPSVGD
-138 ADRQTGPIGDA
+138 DRQ
-149 SISNGFDG
+149 
-157 APGQPSTTTT
+157 GQPNTQTVE
-167 SGQASG
+167 GRV
-173 PGGGAFSNFSV
+173 PGGGNFGRYQD
-184 TNALSGG
+184 TNALATGSP
-191 FSTPFQ
+191 TPFQ

-206 QLYNISATAAGYG
+206 QLYNIAATAAGYG
-219 NITLSQEGVLW
+219 NIVLSQEGVLW
-230 TLWPLTKSSPGD
+230 TLWPLTKATQGD
-242 TGQVTG
+242 TGQMTG

-291 WNPGASLGG
+291 WNPGAGSSLAA
-300 GQTQTGLNPYSPG
+300 GQPGLNPYSPG

-333 AIVVVKVAE
+333 AIVCVKVAE
-342 EVARIFNP
+342 EIARIFNP

-358 RYIYVGYDAWAVVM
+358 RYIYVGYDAWAVFV

-386 ITPQTVTGSVVG
+386 ITPQTVTGSIVG
-398 NNYQVI
+398 NNYQVV
-404 LPPNFPEVV
+404 LPPNFPNTV

-428 GLFAGTAFTAAGTGP
+428 GLFAGTAFTAAGTGIGPVP
-443 GPSTNLVA
+443 GVGY

>member
-1 MAREDRLRDAKE
+1 MTRENRLRDAKE
-13 TLAEARRLLEESKRT
+13 TLVEARRLLEESKRT
-28 KEMGQNQ
+28 KEMGGGSRQK
-35 RHNISNSQ
+35 ISNSQ
-43 ARGYQQQQE
+43 MRGFHQQAE
-52 QQRAILG
+52 QNRAIMG

-68 FGAESLPGPDVTYTP
+68 MGANSFPGPDVTFTP

-103 DIVPVNVTWPS
+103 DIVPVNVSWPS
-114 SQVPSSFATG
+114 GQVPSSFSTG
-124 AEGPLYAGVPRGQG
+124 AAGPQYGNVAANFSDPG
-138 ADRQTGPIGDA
+138 AARQTGPIGTGDPSSGNA
-149 SISNGFDG
+149 GN
-157 APGQPSTTTT
+157 AGQPNPS
-167 SGQASG
+167 SGSG
-173 PGGGAFSNFSV
+173 NVPGGGAFTDFTAS
-184 TNALSGG
+184 NALSSGIA
-191 FSTPFQ
+191 TPFQ

-242 TGQVTG
+242 SGQVTG

-291 WNPGASLGG
+291 FNPGANFGG
-300 GQTQTGLNPYSPG
+300 SNGQSGLSPFSPG

-333 AIVVVKVAE
+333 AITCVKVAE

-386 ITPQTVTGSVVG
+386 VTPQTITGSVVG
-398 NNYQVI
+398 SNYQVI

-413 YYKNQRRVVP
+413 YYKNQRRIVP

-428 GLFAGTAFTAAGTGP
+428 GLFAGTAFTAGGTGQQP
-443 GPSTNLVA
+443 GF

>member
-1 MAREDRLRDAKE
+1 MPREDRLREAKE
-13 TLAEARRLLEESKRT
+13 TLNEARRLLNESKRAREAGT
-28 KEMGQNQ
+28 
-35 RHNISNSQ
+35 HHLSNSQ
-43 ARGYQQQQE
+43 DRGFQE
-52 QQRAILG
+52 QDKQRAIMG
-59 GKLPLGDSP
+59 GKLPLGHSAAGVDS
-68 FGAESLPGPDVTYTP
+68 FPGPDVTYTP
-83 PLQIQNPM
+83 PVQIQNPM

-103 DIVPVNVTWPS
+103 DIVPVNVTWPR

-124 AEGPLYAGVPRGQG
+124 AEGPLFAQTNGDVAGFTGAVGQDDTPPG
-138 ADRQTGPIGDA
+138 NDVQGQPNAGDA
-149 SISNGFDG
+149 TYRNN
-157 APGQPSTTTT
+157 
-167 SGQASG
+167 
-173 PGGGAFSNFSV
+173 GGGADFSSFSV
-184 TNALSGG
+184 TNALDNG

-197 SAVYLSSDV
+197 AAVYLSSDV
-206 QLYNISATAAGYG
+206 QLYNIAATAAGYG

-230 TLWPLTKSSPGD
+230 TLWPLTKSSPGES
-242 TGQVTG
+242 GQVTG

-291 WNPGASLGG
+291 FATGAATGN
-300 GQTQTGLNPYSPG
+300 QQTGLNPYSPG
-313 ILPGVEGLNQ
+313 ILPGIEGLNQ

-333 AIVVVKVAE
+333 AIVCVKVAE

-358 RYIYVGYDAWAVVM
+358 RYIYVGYDAWAVVL

-398 NNYQVI
+398 NNYQVVV
-404 LPPNFPEVV
+404 PPNFPTTV
-413 YYKNQRRVVP
+413 YYKNQRRIVP

-428 GLFAGTAFTAAGTGP
+428 GLFAGTAFTAAGTGI
-443 GPSTNLVA
+443 GAAGIV

>member
-1 MAREDRLRDAKE
+1 MGIKMAKEDRLREAKH
-13 TLAEARRLLEESKRT
+13 TLLEARRLLQESKRS
-28 KEMGQNQ
+28 KEEGGDMRNF
-35 RHNISNSQ
+35 NLATSQ
-43 ARGYQQQQE
+43 TRGHAAQE
-52 QQRAILG
+52 AQQRAIMG
-59 GKLPLGDSP
+59 AKLPLSDNAAGVDS
-68 FGAESLPGPDVTYTP
+68 FPGSDVTFTP

-103 DIVPVNVTWPS
+103 DIVPVNVLWPS
-114 SQVPSSFATG
+114 TQIPSSFATG
-124 AEGPLYAGVPRGQG
+124 SEGPLYSEVDGDVAGPVGDPTVGQN
-138 ADRQTGPIGDA
+138 RQ
-149 SISNGFDG
+149 
-157 APGQPSTTTT
+157 GQPSTQSIT
-167 SGQASG
+167 GRVE
-173 PGGGAFSNFSV
+173 GGGNFSRYQES
-184 TNALSGG
+184 NQLISG
-191 FSTPFQ
+191 SPTPFQ

-206 QLYNISATAAGYG
+206 QLYNIAATAAGYG
-219 NITLSQEGVLW
+219 NIVLSQEGVLW
-230 TLWPLTKSSPGD
+230 TLWPLTKATQGD
-242 TGQVTG
+242 TGQMTG

-291 WNPGASLGG
+291 WNPGAGSSLSPG
-300 GQTQTGLNPYSPG
+300 QTGLNPYSPG

-333 AIVVVKVAE
+333 AIVCVKVAE
-342 EVARIFNP
+342 EIARIFNP

-358 RYIYVGYDAWAVVM
+358 RYIYVGYDAWAVFV

-386 ITPQTVTGSVVG
+386 ITPQTVTGSIVG
-398 NNYQVI
+398 NNYQVV
-404 LPPNFPEVV
+404 LPPNFPTTV

-428 GLFAGTAFTAAGTGP
+428 GLFAGTAFTAAGTGQNP
-443 GPSTNLVA
+443 GAFA

>member
-1 MAREDRLRDAKE
+1 MA
-13 TLAEARRLLEESKRT
+13 
-28 KEMGQNQ
+28 
-35 RHNISNSQ
+35 
-43 ARGYQQQQE
+43 
-52 QQRAILG
+52 
-59 GKLPLGDSP
+59 
-68 FGAESLPGPDVTYTP
+68 
-83 PLQIQNPM
+83 
-91 VNLGC
+91 
-96 LSSAQIT
+96 
-103 DIVPVNVTWPS
+103 
-114 SQVPSSFATG
+114 
-124 AEGPLYAGVPRGQG
+124 
-138 ADRQTGPIGDA
+138 
-149 SISNGFDG
+149 
-157 APGQPSTTTT
+157 GQPSTQTTT
-167 SGQASG
+167 GQAAG
-173 PGGGAFSNFSV
+173 PGGGNFSNFST
-184 TNALSGG
+184 TNALSNGY
-191 FSTPFQ
+191 STPFQ

-242 TGQVTG
+242 SGQVTG

-291 WNPGASLGG
+291 WSPGASLGG
-300 GQTQTGLNPYSPG
+300 GQSQPGLNPYSPG

-404 LPPNFPEVV
+404 MPPNFPEVV

-443 GPSTNLVA
+443 APSTNLVG

>member
-1 MAREDRLRDAKE
+1 MTREDRLREAKE
-13 TLAEARRLLEESKRT
+13 TLSEARRLLEATKKSKEAGGR
-28 KEMGQNQ
+28 NF
-35 RHNISNSQ
+35 NLVNSQ
-43 ARGYQQQQE
+43 SRGFGQQDRQN
-52 QQRAILG
+52 RAVMG
-59 GKLPLGDSP
+59 GQLPLGDGP
-68 FGAESLPGPDVTYTP
+68 MGANSFPGPDVTYTP

-103 DIVPVNVTWPS
+103 DIVPVNVVWPR
-114 SQVPSSFATG
+114 SQVPSQFTTG
-124 AEGPLYAGVPRGQG
+124 AQGPLDGGGQG
-138 ADRQTGPIGDA
+138 G
-149 SISNGFDG
+149 
-157 APGQPSTTTT
+157 PGQPNTGNADGSV
-167 SGQASG
+167 
-173 PGGGAFSNFSV
+173 PGGGAFSNFEA
-184 TNALSGG
+184 TNALQDGI
-191 FSTPFQ
+191 STPFQ

-206 QLYNISATAAGYG
+206 QLYNISAVAAGYG

-242 TGQVTG
+242 SGAVTG

-291 WNPGASLGG
+291 WNPGASYGG
-300 GQTQTGLNPYSPG
+300 NNSQVGLSPYSPG
-313 ILPGVEGLNQ
+313 ILPGIEGLNQ

-333 AIVVVKVAE
+333 AVVTVKVAE

-358 RYIYVGYDAWAVVM
+358 RYIYVGYDAWAIVM

-386 ITPQTVTGSVVG
+386 VTPQTVTGSVVG
-398 NNYQVI
+398 NNYQVV

-428 GLFAGTAFTAAGTGP
+428 GLFAGTAFTAGGTGLVP
-443 GPSTNLVA
+443 GGL

>member
-1 MAREDRLRDAKE
+1 MPNDQRLREAKE
-13 TLAEARRLLEESKRT
+13 TLNEARRLLNESKRAR
-28 KEMGQNQ
+28 EAGSGSL
-35 RHNISNSQ
+35 SNSQ
-43 ARGYQQQQE
+43 NRGFEQQE
-52 QQRAILG
+52 KQRAIMG
-59 GKLPLGDSP
+59 GAMPYSANPAGVNS
-68 FGAESLPGPDVTYTP
+68 FPGSDTTYTP
-83 PLQIQNPM
+83 PVQIQNPM

-103 DIVPVNVTWPS
+103 DIVPVNVTWPR

-124 AEGPLYAGVPRGQG
+124 SEGPLFAQTTEVPGF
-138 ADRQTGPIGDA
+138 TGPVGD
-149 SISNGFDG
+149 SNSTPPGTES
-157 APGQPSTTTT
+157 GQPNAGGATYNN
-167 SGQASG
+167 
-173 PGGGAFSNFSV
+173 PGGGDFSQFSV
-184 TNALSGG
+184 SNALDNGLA
-191 FSTPFQ
+191 TPFQ
-197 SAVYLSSDV
+197 AAVYLTSDV

-291 WNPGASLGG
+291 FATGAATGS
-300 GQTQTGLNPYSPG
+300 QQTGLNPYSPG
-313 ILPGVEGLNQ
+313 ILPGIEGLNQ

-333 AIVVVKVAE
+333 AIVCVKVAE

-358 RYIYVGYDAWAVVM
+358 RYIYVGYDAWAVVL

-398 NNYQVI
+398 SNYQVVV
-404 LPPNFPEVV
+404 PPNFPTTV
-413 YYKNQRRVVP
+413 YYKNQRRIVP

-428 GLFAGTAFTAAGTGP
+428 GLFAGTAFTAAGTGI
-443 GPSTNLVA
+443 GAAGLV

>member
-1 MAREDRLRDAKE
+1 MTREDRLRDAKN
-13 TLAEARRLLEESKRT
+13 TLAEARRLLEESKRS
-28 KEMGQNQ
+28 KEMGSNNQNQ
-35 RHNISNSQ
+35 GLSNSQ
-43 ARGYQQQQE
+43 QRGNQQQQQ
-52 QQRAILG
+52 QQRTIMG
-59 GKLPLGDSP
+59 GQLPLGDSP
-68 FGAESLPGPDVTYTP
+68 MGADSFPGPDVTYTP

-103 DIVPVNVTWPS
+103 DIVPVNITWPT

-124 AEGPLYAGVPRGQG
+124 AEGPLYANVPQG
-138 ADRQTGPIGDA
+138 AGQTGPVGDA
-149 SISNGFDG
+149 GIVSGSNGRS
-157 APGQPSTTTT
+157 GQPYTSTT
-167 SGQASG
+167 SAQAAG
-173 PGGGAFSNFSV
+173 PGGGQFSNFSI
-184 TNALSGG
+184 TNALSNGY
-191 FSTPFQ
+191 STPFQ
-197 SAVYLSSDV
+197 SAVYLTSDV

-219 NITLSQEGVLW
+219 NVTLSQEGVLW
-230 TLWPLTKSSPGD
+230 TLWPLTKSSPAD
-242 TGQVTG
+242 SGQVTG

-291 WNPGASLGG
+291 WSPGASYGSNAG
-300 GQTQTGLNPYSPG
+300 AQPGLNPYSPG

-323 ALLITTEQEV
+323 ALLITTAQEV
-333 AIVVVKVAE
+333 AVVTVKVAE

-358 RYIYVGYDAWAVVM
+358 RYIYVGYDAWAIVM
-372 TTANPMG
+372 TTANPIG

-404 LPPNFPEVV
+404 LPPNFPETI

-428 GLFAGTAFTAAGTGP
+428 GLFAGTAFTASGTGP
-443 GPSTNLVA
+443 QPSVGLA